1 MRLFIMEFKH
11 LMFSKTF
18 LFYCLLIIIF
28 TVLNC
33 QQVLKHP
40 INSDVYQ
47 PQNMT
52 MYSTDKNIIMSNEIK
67 ELKNEVHQNNF
78 KTYQFG
84 FLKQKKLNDQQI
96 SKIKKLIS
104 KMEKTN
110 NFHQFK
116 NYSNS
121 VSHVVGWG
129 SQYSENNI
137 SLFGIKNM
145 SKSTYVKEKNII
157 KNKEYYYGAYSRYF
171 SDIMGVVLG
180 ILPFFLG
187 AQMILQDKKS
197 NAIKT
202 IHSKSISSYQ
212 LISTRVFT
220 ILVLAYLPVL
230 LVSIYFV
237 TCLSMIHQ
245 ISMFSFFIF
254 YKILILWTLPT
265 LIFTIAMGLF
275 VTIILN
281 SYLGVMIQIVIWFI
295 NLNIGSRAI
304 EGYYGSLLIPRHNT
318 LFNAVFFYNH
328 FNQILANRFTYFG
341 LGLLLI
347 LLSTYIFDLKR
358 RGVGFNGKIFTNRY
372 QN

>member
-67 ELKNEVHQNNF
+67 ELKNEAHQNNF

-129 SQYSENNI
+129 SQYSKNNI

-145 SKSTYVKEKNII
+145 S
-157 KNKEYYYGAYSRYF
+157 
-171 SDIMGVVLG
+171 
-180 ILPFFLG
+180 
-187 AQMILQDKKS
+187 
-197 NAIKT
+197 
-202 IHSKSISSYQ
+202 
-212 LISTRVFT
+212 
-220 ILVLAYLPVL
+220 
-230 LVSIYFV
+230 
-237 TCLSMIHQ
+237 
-245 ISMFSFFIF
+245 
-254 YKILILWTLPT
+254 
-265 LIFTIAMGLF
+265 
-275 VTIILN
+275 
-281 SYLGVMIQIVIWFI
+281 
-295 NLNIGSRAI
+295 
-304 EGYYGSLLIPRHNT
+304 
-318 LFNAVFFYNH
+318 
-328 FNQILANRFTYFG
+328 
-341 LGLLLI
+341 
-347 LLSTYIFDLKR
+347 
-358 RGVGFNGKIFTNRY
+358 
-372 QN
+372 

>member
-1 MRLFIMEFKH
+1 
-11 LMFSKTF
+11 
-18 LFYCLLIIIF
+18 
-28 TVLNC
+28 
-33 QQVLKHP
+33 
-40 INSDVYQ
+40 
-47 PQNMT
+47 
-52 MYSTDKNIIMSNEIK
+52 
-67 ELKNEVHQNNF
+67 
-78 KTYQFG
+78 
-84 FLKQKKLNDQQI
+84 
-96 SKIKKLIS
+96 
-104 KMEKTN
+104 KTN

-129 SQYSENNI
+129 SQYSKNNI

-145 SKSTYVKEKNII
+145 SKSKYVKEKNII

-245 ISMFSFFIF
+245 ISMFSLFIF

-265 LIFTIAMGLF
+265 LIFTIAMGFF

-304 EGYYGSLLIPRHNT
+304 EGCYGSLLIPRHNT

-358 RGVGFNGKIFTNRY
+358 REVGFN
-372 QN
+372 